1 MNIQPIT
8 SQKARALLSK
18 HVNLLEK
25 LPTHGTSKVLYQNP
39 LVLEADELG
48 ADELEVGSPTLQQYA
63 VLRNWKGIY
72 ELQQNH

>member
-1 MNIQPIT
+1 MNIKPIT

-18 HVNLLEK
+18 HVNVLEK
-25 LPTHGTSKVLYQNP
+25 LPSHGNSKVLYQSP
-39 LVLEADELG
+39 LVLDAE
-48 ADELEVGSPTLQQYA
+48 ELEIGAPSLQQYA